1 MKGISVRE
9 GFAFRIRLSGIR
21 GSLERSENRDVKD

>member
-9 GFAFRIRLSGIR
+9 GAFRIRLSGIR